1 MLNLIRDNNENGAT
15 VKVAEGNYLGYMN
28 AGYIEI
34 YNWIT
39 LEGGCSPA
47 FSQRNP
53 LKFITRIEPDQ
64 SHKGTNGSKGLITLS
79 KLDDVLSTRILG
91 TVTIDGFMLN
101 MGYGYEFMTAVNA
114 DVHHNIFLCNNYSA
128 LARTHVLSGPDAP
141 IEAKRVTNLYDNA
154 FFMNAA
160 DLQLCKWKRTGTA
173 FV

>member
-39 LEGGCSPA
+39 LEGGCSPD

-79 KLDDVLSTRILG
+79 KLDDVLSNKIHG

-101 MGYGYEFMTAVNA
+101 MGYG
-114 DVHHNIFLCNNYSA
+114 
-128 LARTHVLSGPDAP
+128 
-141 IEAKRVTNLYDNA
+141 
-154 FFMNAA
+154 
-160 DLQLCKWKRTGTA
+160 
-173 FV
+173 

>member
-28 AGYIEI
+28 ASYIEI
-34 YNWIT
+34 YNWMT

-53 LKFITRIEPDQ
+53 LRYITRIEPDQ

-101 MGYGYEFMTAVNA
+101 MGYGYEFMTRRKCRRTSQ
-114 DVHHNIFLCNNYSA
+114 HFPLQQLFCS
-128 LARTHVLSGPDAP
+128 RTHTRSQ
-141 IEAKRVTNLYDNA
+141 RS
-154 FFMNAA
+154 
-160 DLQLCKWKRTGTA
+160 
-173 FV
+173 